1 MILIY
6 GSISE
11 SLFMQRRE
19 STAKQKMLES
29 GGHEGEE
36 VHFFVVSVKS

>member
-1 MILIY
+1 MIPIY
-6 GSISE
+6 RSVSE
-11 SLFMQRRE
+11 SLLKQRRE
-19 STAKQKMLES
+19 STAKKKMLES